1 MFIIYNER
9 IKIVNSYTL
18 QDKVIFYFM
27 YKIYLYHPIIYNRQI
42 DYDEKTILACV
53 FLQLVLGTVFAQ
65 TVDSTHIKNMHAYYK
80 KHFSDPT
87 DPIVLTASDTL
98 LDMAIRCNDTVMSK
112 IALGAKLDYYYY
124 GQGENRTDSV
134 IAGVNRLKRFARS
147 VGNAELYYWAWAAR
161 LVNYYIIQGE
171 YNIALLEA
179 EKMLQ
184 EAKKEGKQESI
195 AECYYALANVYAAKG
210 LMKKSQEF
218 MLKEIDIFENT
229 DVVRYNISCQYSDAA
244 KIYIDLGE
252 EEKAPE
258 LLKKALKA
266 VKSPYHAVTA
276 NLVYVS
282 LYLAQGDTVAARQA
296 LEKCRQMYAD
306 EPSLKRHIHYLY
318 DVEIDYDWK
327 VGNYQK
333 ALNVLDERETELK
346 RKNNLATLMQLRKT
360 KADILWDMNRKEEAA
375 GLYRDFLL
383 EQKKEK
389 ERNEE
394 VATGEFATMLNL
406 QQLTAEK
413 GRLEKISQEK
423 QLQNTRII
431 LFSVIGILC
440 VVIVFLW
447 QQRKLNAKLEKSRDK
462 LDEKNRILIE
472 AKEELRKAK
481 EVAEQSNWLKTMFI
495 QNMSHEIRTPL
506 NSIVGFSGVLVDML
520 DDKEDI
526 GQYVALIESNSKL
539 LLKLVGDILDI
550 SILDSEV
557 EIKHNAVDVNACCQ
571 ASIDAAGTLFSPDTK
586 LIFKPA
592 CDELIINSNYNYI
605 VQVLDNL
612 LSNASK
618 FTHEGSV
625 TLAYEVKKE
634 TNQLIFTVTDTGIG
648 IPIDEQEHVFERFV
662 KLDNFSQGAGL
673 GLSICRIVAERLG
686 GFLII
691 DREYTQGTRFIFCV
705 SM

>member
-1 MFIIYNER
+1 ML
-9 IKIVNSYTL
+9 K
-18 QDKVIFYFM
+18 
-27 YKIYLYHPIIYNRQI
+27 
-42 DYDEKTILACV
+42 KTILACV
-53 FLQLVLGTVFAQ
+53 LLHLVVGTISPQ
-65 TVDSTHIKNMHAYYK
+65 KIDSIDIKSMRAYYRQY
-80 KHFSDPT
+80 FNDPT

-98 LDMAIRCNDTVMSK
+98 FDMAIRCNDTVMAK
-112 IALGAKLDYYYY
+112 IALGAKVDYYYY
-124 GQGENRTDSV
+124 GQGENRTDSI
-134 IAGVNRLKRFARS
+134 IAGVNRLKQYARS

-184 EAKKEGKQESI
+184 EAKGEKKQGSI
-195 AECYYALANVYAAKG
+195 AECYYALANVYTAKG
-210 LMKKSQEF
+210 LVKKSQEF
-218 MLKEIDIFENT
+218 MLKEIDIFENAN
-229 DVVRYNISCQYSDAA
+229 VFRYNISCQYSDAA

-252 EEKAPE
+252 AEKAPE
-258 LLKKALKA
+258 LLKKALKT
-266 VKSPYHAVTA
+266 SRSTYHEVTA
-276 NLVYVS
+276 KLVYVS
-282 LYLAQGDTVAARQA
+282 LYLAQGDTAAARKA
-296 LEKCRQMYAD
+296 LEECRQMYMG
-306 EPSLKRHIHYLY
+306 EPSMKRHIHYLY
-318 DVEIDYDWK
+318 DVEIDYNWR
-327 VGNYQK
+327 VGNYNK
-333 ALNVLDERETELK
+333 ALSVLDERETELRK
-346 RKNNLATLMQLRKT
+346 KNNLTTLMALRKT

-394 VATGEFATMLNL
+394 ITTSEFATMLNL
-406 QQLTAEK
+406 QQLNAEK
-413 GRLEKISQEK
+413 VRLEKISQKK
-423 QLQNTRII
+423 QLQNTRTI
-431 LFSVIGILC
+431 LFSVLGLLC
-440 VVIVFLW
+440 IVVIFLW
-447 QQRKLNAKLEKSRDK
+447 QQRKLNAKLHRAKNK
-462 LDEKNRILIE
+462 LDEQNRTLIKAE
-472 AKEELRKAK
+472 EELRKAK

-520 DDKEDI
+520 DEKEDI

-571 ASIDAAGTLFSPDTK
+571 ASIDAAGASFDPGVK
-586 LIFKPA
+586 LIFEPA
-592 CDELIINSNYNYI
+592 CDELIINSNYSYI

-612 LSNASK
+612 LGNASK
-618 FTHEGSV
+618 FTHVGSV
-625 TLAYEVKKE
+625 TLTYEVKKE
-634 TNQLIFTVTDTGIG
+634 DNQLIFTVTDTGIG
-648 IPIDEQEHVFERFV
+648 IPVEEQERVFERFV

-686 GFLII
+686 GYLRI
-691 DREYTQGTRFIFCV
+691 DKGYTQGTRVIFCV

>member
-1 MFIIYNER
+1 ML
-9 IKIVNSYTL
+9 K
-18 QDKVIFYFM
+18 
-27 YKIYLYHPIIYNRQI
+27 
-42 DYDEKTILACV
+42 KTILACV
-53 FLQLVLGTVFAQ
+53 LFHLVVGTISSQ
-65 TVDSTHIKNMHAYYK
+65 KIDSIDVKSMRAYYK
-80 KHFSDPT
+80 QYFNDPT

-98 LDMAIRCNDTVMSK
+98 FDMAIRCNDTVMAK
-112 IALGAKLDYYYY
+112 IALGAKVDYYYY
-124 GQGENRTDSV
+124 GQGENRTDSI
-134 IAGVNRLKRFARS
+134 IAGVNRLKQYARS

-161 LVNYYIIQGE
+161 LVNYYITQGE

-184 EAKKEGKQESI
+184 EAKGEKKQGSI

-210 LMKKSQEF
+210 LVKKSQEF
-218 MLKEIDIFENT
+218 MLKEIDIFENAN
-229 DVVRYNISCQYSDAA
+229 VFRYNISCQYSDVA

-252 EEKAPE
+252 AEKAPE
-258 LLKKALKA
+258 LLKKALKTS
-266 VKSPYHAVTA
+266 KSTYHEVTA
-276 NLVYVS
+276 KLVYVS
-282 LYLAQGDTVAARQA
+282 LYLAQGDTAAARKA
-296 LEKCRQMYAD
+296 LEECRQMYME
-306 EPSLKRHIHYLY
+306 EPSMKRHIHYLY
-318 DVEIDYDWK
+318 DVEIDYNWR
-327 VGNYQK
+327 VGNYNK
-333 ALNVLDERETELK
+333 ALSVLDERETELRK
-346 RKNNLATLMQLRKT
+346 KNNLTTLMALRKT
-360 KADILWDMNRKEEAA
+360 KTDILWDMNRKEEAA

-394 VATGEFATMLNL
+394 ITTSEFATMLNL
-406 QQLTAEK
+406 QQLNAEK
-413 GRLEKISQEK
+413 VRLEKISQKK

-431 LFSVIGILC
+431 LFSVLGLLC
-440 VVIVFLW
+440 IVVIFLW
-447 QQRKLNAKLEKSRDK
+447 QQRKLNAKLHRAKNK
-462 LDEKNRILIE
+462 LDEQNRTLIKAE
-472 AKEELRKAK
+472 EELRKAK

-520 DDKEDI
+520 DEKEDI

-571 ASIDAAGTLFSPDTK
+571 ASIDAAGASFDPGVK
-586 LIFKPA
+586 LIFEPA
-592 CDELIINSNYNYI
+592 CDDLIINSNYNYI

-612 LSNASK
+612 LGNASK

-634 TNQLIFTVTDTGIG
+634 ENQLIFTVTDTGIG
-648 IPIDEQEHVFERFV
+648 IPVEEQERVFERFV

-686 GFLII
+686 GYLRI
-691 DREYTQGTRFIFCV
+691 DKGYTQGTRVIFCV

>member
-1 MFIIYNER
+1 MM
-9 IKIVNSYTL
+9 K
-18 QDKVIFYFM
+18 
-27 YKIYLYHPIIYNRQI
+27 
-42 DYDEKTILACV
+42 KTILACV

-266 VKSPYHAVTA
+266 VKSPYHEVTA

-327 VGNYQK
+327 VGNFQK

-440 VVIVFLW
+440 VVVVFLW

-634 TNQLIFTVTDTGIG
+634 TNQLIFTVTDAGIG

>member
-1 MFIIYNER
+1 ML
-9 IKIVNSYTL
+9 K
-18 QDKVIFYFM
+18 
-27 YKIYLYHPIIYNRQI
+27 
-42 DYDEKTILACV
+42 KTILACV
-53 FLQLVLGTVFAQ
+53 LLHLVVGTISPQ
-65 TVDSTHIKNMHAYYK
+65 KIDSIDIKSMRAYYK
-80 KHFSDPT
+80 QYFNDPT

-98 LDMAIRCNDTVMSK
+98 FDMAIRCNDTVMAK
-112 IALGAKLDYYYY
+112 IALGAKVDYYYY
-124 GQGENRTDSV
+124 GQGENRTDSI
-134 IAGVNRLKRFARS
+134 IAGVNRLKQYAKS

-184 EAKKEGKQESI
+184 EAKGEKKQGSI
-195 AECYYALANVYAAKG
+195 AECYYALANVYTAKG
-210 LMKKSQEF
+210 LVKKSQEF
-218 MLKEIDIFENT
+218 MLKEIDIFENAN
-229 DVVRYNISCQYSDAA
+229 VFRYNISCQYSDAA

-252 EEKAPE
+252 AEKAPE
-258 LLKKALKA
+258 LLKKALKT
-266 VKSPYHAVTA
+266 SRSTYHEVTA
-276 NLVYVS
+276 KLVYVS
-282 LYLAQGDTVAARQA
+282 LYLAQGDTAAARKA
-296 LEKCRQMYAD
+296 LEECRQMYMG
-306 EPSLKRHIHYLY
+306 EPSMKRHIHYLY
-318 DVEIDYDWK
+318 DVEIDYNWR
-327 VGNYQK
+327 VGNYNK
-333 ALNVLDERETELK
+333 ALSVLDERETELRK
-346 RKNNLATLMQLRKT
+346 KNNLTTLMALRKT

-394 VATGEFATMLNL
+394 ITTSEFATMLNL
-406 QQLTAEK
+406 QQLNAEK
-413 GRLEKISQEK
+413 VRLEKISQKK
-423 QLQNTRII
+423 QLQNTRTI
-431 LFSVIGILC
+431 LFSVLGLLC
-440 VVIVFLW
+440 IVVIFLW
-447 QQRKLNAKLEKSRDK
+447 QQRKLNAKLHRAKNK
-462 LDEKNRILIE
+462 LDEQNRTLIKAE
-472 AKEELRKAK
+472 EELRKAK

-520 DDKEDI
+520 DEKEDI

-571 ASIDAAGTLFSPDTK
+571 TSIDAAGASFDPGVR
-586 LIFKPA
+586 LIFEPA

-612 LSNASK
+612 LGNASK

-634 TNQLIFTVTDTGIG
+634 ENQLIFTVTDTGIG
-648 IPIDEQEHVFERFV
+648 IPVEEQERVFERFV

-686 GFLII
+686 GYLRI
-691 DREYTQGTRFIFCV
+691 DKGYTQGTRVIFCV

>member
-1 MFIIYNER
+1 ML
-9 IKIVNSYTL
+9 K
-18 QDKVIFYFM
+18 
-27 YKIYLYHPIIYNRQI
+27 
-42 DYDEKTILACV
+42 KTILACV
-53 FLQLVLGTVFAQ
+53 LLYLVVGTISPQ
-65 TVDSTHIKNMHAYYK
+65 KIDSIDIKSMRAYYK
-80 KHFSDPT
+80 QYFNDPT

-98 LDMAIRCNDTVMSK
+98 FDMAIRCNDTVMAK
-112 IALGAKLDYYYY
+112 IALGAKVDYYYY
-124 GQGENRTDSV
+124 GQGENRTDSI
-134 IAGVNRLKRFARS
+134 IAGVNRLKQYARS

-184 EAKKEGKQESI
+184 EAKGEKKQGSI
-195 AECYYALANVYAAKG
+195 AECYYALANVYTAKG
-210 LMKKSQEF
+210 LVKKSQEF
-218 MLKEIDIFENT
+218 MLKEIDIFENAN
-229 DVVRYNISCQYSDAA
+229 VFRYNISCQYSDAA

-252 EEKAPE
+252 AEKAPE
-258 LLKKALKA
+258 LLKKALKTS
-266 VKSPYHAVTA
+266 KSTYHEVTA
-276 NLVYVS
+276 KLVYVS
-282 LYLAQGDTVAARQA
+282 LYLAQGDTAAARKA
-296 LEKCRQMYAD
+296 LEECRQMYMG
-306 EPSLKRHIHYLY
+306 EPSMKRHIHYLY
-318 DVEIDYDWK
+318 DVEIDYNWR
-327 VGNYQK
+327 VGNYNK
-333 ALNVLDERETELK
+333 ALSVLDERETELRK
-346 RKNNLATLMQLRKT
+346 KNNLTTLMALRKT

-394 VATGEFATMLNL
+394 ITTSEFATMLNL
-406 QQLTAEK
+406 QQLNAEK
-413 GRLEKISQEK
+413 VRLEKISQK
-423 QLQNTRII
+423 KRLQNTRTI
-431 LFSVIGILC
+431 LFFVLGILC
-440 VVIVFLW
+440 IVVIFLW
-447 QQRKLNAKLEKSRDK
+447 QQRKLNAKLHRAKNK
-462 LDEKNRILIE
+462 LDEQNRTLIKAE
-472 AKEELRKAK
+472 EELRKAK

-520 DDKEDI
+520 DEKEDI

-571 ASIDAAGTLFSPDTK
+571 ASIDAAGASFDLGVK
-586 LIFKPA
+586 LIFEPA
-592 CDELIINSNYNYI
+592 CDDLIINSNYSYI

-612 LSNASK
+612 LGNASK

-634 TNQLIFTVTDTGIG
+634 ENQLIFTVTDTGIG
-648 IPIDEQEHVFERFV
+648 IPVEEQERVFERFV

-686 GFLII
+686 GYLRI
-691 DREYTQGTRFIFCV
+691 DKGYTQGTRVIFCV

>member
-1 MFIIYNER
+1 ML
-9 IKIVNSYTL
+9 K
-18 QDKVIFYFM
+18 
-27 YKIYLYHPIIYNRQI
+27 
-42 DYDEKTILACV
+42 KTILACV
-53 FLQLVLGTVFAQ
+53 LLHLVVGTISPQ
-65 TVDSTHIKNMHAYYK
+65 KIDSIDIKSMRAYYK
-80 KHFSDPT
+80 QYFNDPT

-98 LDMAIRCNDTVMSK
+98 FDMAIRCNDTVMAK
-112 IALGAKLDYYYY
+112 IALGAKVDYYYY
-124 GQGENRTDSV
+124 GQGENRTDSI
-134 IAGVNRLKRFARS
+134 IAGVNRLKQYARS

-184 EAKKEGKQESI
+184 EAKGEKKQGSI
-195 AECYYALANVYAAKG
+195 AECYYALANVYTAKG
-210 LMKKSQEF
+210 LVKKSQEF
-218 MLKEIDIFENT
+218 MLKEIDIFENAN
-229 DVVRYNISCQYSDAA
+229 VFRYNISCQYSDAA

-252 EEKAPE
+252 AEKAPE
-258 LLKKALKA
+258 LLKKALKT
-266 VKSPYHAVTA
+266 SRSTYHEVTA
-276 NLVYVS
+276 KLVYVS
-282 LYLAQGDTVAARQA
+282 LYLAQGDTAAARKA
-296 LEKCRQMYAD
+296 LEECRQMYMG
-306 EPSLKRHIHYLY
+306 EPSMKRHIHYLY
-318 DVEIDYDWK
+318 DVEIDYNWR
-327 VGNYQK
+327 VGNYNK
-333 ALNVLDERETELK
+333 ALSVLDERETELRK
-346 RKNNLATLMQLRKT
+346 KNNLTTLMALRKT

-394 VATGEFATMLNL
+394 ITTSEFATMLNL
-406 QQLTAEK
+406 QQLNAEK
-413 GRLEKISQEK
+413 VRLEKISQKK
-423 QLQNTRII
+423 QLQNTRTI
-431 LFSVIGILC
+431 LFSVLGLLC
-440 VVIVFLW
+440 IVVIFLW
-447 QQRKLNAKLEKSRDK
+447 QQRKLNAKLHRAKNK
-462 LDEKNRILIE
+462 LDEQNRTLIKAE
-472 AKEELRKAK
+472 EELRKAK

-520 DDKEDI
+520 DEKEDI

-571 ASIDAAGTLFSPDTK
+571 TSIDAAGASFDPGVR
-586 LIFKPA
+586 LIFEPA

-612 LSNASK
+612 LGNASK

-634 TNQLIFTVTDTGIG
+634 ENQLIFTVTDTGIG
-648 IPIDEQEHVFERFV
+648 IPVEEQERVFERFV

-686 GFLII
+686 GYLRI
-691 DREYTQGTRFIFCV
+691 DKGYTQGTRVIFCV

>member
-1 MFIIYNER
+1 ML
-9 IKIVNSYTL
+9 K
-18 QDKVIFYFM
+18 
-27 YKIYLYHPIIYNRQI
+27 
-42 DYDEKTILACV
+42 KTILACV
-53 FLQLVLGTVFAQ
+53 LLHLVVGTISPQ
-65 TVDSTHIKNMHAYYK
+65 KIDSIDIKSMRAYYK
-80 KHFSDPT
+80 QYFNDPT

-98 LDMAIRCNDTVMSK
+98 FDMAIRCNDTVMAK
-112 IALGAKLDYYYY
+112 IALGAKVDYYYY
-124 GQGENRTDSV
+124 GQGENRTDSI
-134 IAGVNRLKRFARS
+134 IAGVNRLKQYARS

-184 EAKKEGKQESI
+184 EAKGEKKQGSI
-195 AECYYALANVYAAKG
+195 AECYYALANVYTAKG
-210 LMKKSQEF
+210 LVKKSQEF
-218 MLKEIDIFENT
+218 MLKEIDIFENAN
-229 DVVRYNISCQYSDAA
+229 VFRYNISCQYSDAA

-252 EEKAPE
+252 AEKAPE
-258 LLKKALKA
+258 LLKKALKTS
-266 VKSPYHAVTA
+266 KSTYHEVTA
-276 NLVYVS
+276 KLVYVS
-282 LYLAQGDTVAARQA
+282 LYLAQGDTAAARKA
-296 LEKCRQMYAD
+296 LEECRQMYMG
-306 EPSLKRHIHYLY
+306 EPSMKRHIHYLY
-318 DVEIDYDWK
+318 DVEIDYNWR
-327 VGNYQK
+327 VGNYNK
-333 ALNVLDERETELK
+333 ALSVLDERETELRK
-346 RKNNLATLMQLRKT
+346 KNNLTTLMALRKT

-394 VATGEFATMLNL
+394 ITTSEFATMLNL
-406 QQLTAEK
+406 QQLNAEK
-413 GRLEKISQEK
+413 VRLEKISQKK
-423 QLQNTRII
+423 QLQNTRTI
-431 LFSVIGILC
+431 LFSVLGLLC
-440 VVIVFLW
+440 IVVIFLW
-447 QQRKLNAKLEKSRDK
+447 QQRKLNAKLHRAKNK
-462 LDEKNRILIE
+462 LDEQNRTLIKAE
-472 AKEELRKAK
+472 EELRKAK

-520 DDKEDI
+520 DEKEDI

-571 ASIDAAGTLFSPDTK
+571 ASIDAAGASFDPGVS
-586 LIFKPA
+586 LIFEPA

-612 LSNASK
+612 LGNASK

-634 TNQLIFTVTDTGIG
+634 ENQLIFTVTDTGIG
-648 IPIDEQEHVFERFV
+648 IPVEEQERVFERFV

-686 GFLII
+686 GYLRI
-691 DREYTQGTRFIFCV
+691 DKGYTQGTRVIFCV

>member
-1 MFIIYNER
+1 MM
-9 IKIVNSYTL
+9 K
-18 QDKVIFYFM
+18 
-27 YKIYLYHPIIYNRQI
+27 
-42 DYDEKTILACV
+42 KTILACV

-229 DVVRYNISCQYSDAA
+229 DVVRYNISCQYSDVA

-296 LEKCRQMYAD
+296 LEKCRQMYANK
-306 EPSLKRHIHYLY
+306 PSLKRHIHYLY

-327 VGNYQK
+327 VGNFQK

-586 LIFKPA
+586 LVFKPA

-648 IPIDEQEHVFERFV
+648 IPIDEQERVFERFV

-691 DREYTQGTRFIFCV
+691 DKENTQGTRFIFCV

>member
-1 MFIIYNER
+1 ML
-9 IKIVNSYTL
+9 K
-18 QDKVIFYFM
+18 
-27 YKIYLYHPIIYNRQI
+27 
-42 DYDEKTILACV
+42 KTILACV
-53 FLQLVLGTVFAQ
+53 LLHLVVGTISPQ
-65 TVDSTHIKNMHAYYK
+65 KIDSIDIKSMRAYYK
-80 KHFSDPT
+80 QYFNDPT

-98 LDMAIRCNDTVMSK
+98 FDMAIRCNDTVMAK
-112 IALGAKLDYYYY
+112 IALGAKVDYYYY
-124 GQGENRTDSV
+124 GQGENRTDSI
-134 IAGVNRLKRFARS
+134 IAGVNRLKQYARS

-184 EAKKEGKQESI
+184 EAKGEKKQGSI
-195 AECYYALANVYAAKG
+195 AECYYALANVYTAKG
-210 LMKKSQEF
+210 LVKKSQEF
-218 MLKEIDIFENT
+218 MLKEIDIFENAN
-229 DVVRYNISCQYSDAA
+229 VFRYNISCQYSDAA

-252 EEKAPE
+252 AEKAPE
-258 LLKKALKA
+258 LLKKALKTS
-266 VKSPYHAVTA
+266 KSTYHEVTA
-276 NLVYVS
+276 KLVYVS
-282 LYLAQGDTVAARQA
+282 LYLAQGDTAAARKA
-296 LEKCRQMYAD
+296 LEECRQMYMG
-306 EPSLKRHIHYLY
+306 EPSMKRHIHYLY
-318 DVEIDYDWK
+318 DVEIDYNWR
-327 VGNYQK
+327 VGNYNK
-333 ALNVLDERETELK
+333 ALSVLDERETELRK
-346 RKNNLATLMQLRKT
+346 KNNLTTLMALRKT

-389 ERNEE
+389 EKNEE
-394 VATGEFATMLNL
+394 ITTSEFATMLNL
-406 QQLTAEK
+406 QQLNAEK
-413 GRLEKISQEK
+413 VRLEKISQKK
-423 QLQNTRII
+423 QLQNTRTI
-431 LFSVIGILC
+431 LFSVPGLLC
-440 VVIVFLW
+440 IVVIFLW
-447 QQRKLNAKLEKSRDK
+447 QQRKLNAKLHRAKNK
-462 LDEKNRILIE
+462 LDEQNRTLIKAE
-472 AKEELRKAK
+472 EELRKAK

-520 DDKEDI
+520 DEKEDI

-571 ASIDAAGTLFSPDTK
+571 ASIDAAGASFDPGVR
-586 LIFKPA
+586 LIFEPA
-592 CDELIINSNYNYI
+592 CDELIINSNYSYI

-612 LSNASK
+612 LGNASK

-634 TNQLIFTVTDTGIG
+634 ENQLIFTVTDTGIG
-648 IPIDEQEHVFERFV
+648 IPVEEQERVFERFV

-686 GFLII
+686 GYLRI
-691 DREYTQGTRFIFCV
+691 DKGYTQGTRVIFCV

>member
-1 MFIIYNER
+1 ML
-9 IKIVNSYTL
+9 K
-18 QDKVIFYFM
+18 
-27 YKIYLYHPIIYNRQI
+27 
-42 DYDEKTILACV
+42 KTILACV
-53 FLQLVLGTVFAQ
+53 LLHLVVGTISPQ
-65 TVDSTHIKNMHAYYK
+65 KIDSIDIKSMRAYYK
-80 KHFSDPT
+80 QYFNDPT

-98 LDMAIRCNDTVMSK
+98 FDMAIRCNDTVMAK
-112 IALGAKLDYYYY
+112 IALGAKVDYYYY
-124 GQGENRTDSV
+124 GQGENRTDSI
-134 IAGVNRLKRFARS
+134 IAGVNRLKQYARS

-184 EAKKEGKQESI
+184 EAKGEKKQGSI
-195 AECYYALANVYAAKG
+195 AECYYALANVYTAKG
-210 LMKKSQEF
+210 LVKKSQEF
-218 MLKEIDIFENT
+218 MLKEIDIFENAN
-229 DVVRYNISCQYSDAA
+229 VFRYNISCQYSDAA

-252 EEKAPE
+252 AEKAPE
-258 LLKKALKA
+258 LLKKALKT
-266 VKSPYHAVTA
+266 SRSTYHEVTA
-276 NLVYVS
+276 KLVYVS
-282 LYLAQGDTVAARQA
+282 LYLAQGDTAAARKA
-296 LEKCRQMYAD
+296 LEECRQMYMG
-306 EPSLKRHIHYLY
+306 EPSMKRHIHYLY
-318 DVEIDYDWK
+318 DVEIDYNWR
-327 VGNYQK
+327 VGNYNK
-333 ALNVLDERETELK
+333 ALSVLDERETELRK
-346 RKNNLATLMQLRKT
+346 KNNLTTLMALRKT

-394 VATGEFATMLNL
+394 ITTSEFATMLNL
-406 QQLTAEK
+406 QQLNAEK
-413 GRLEKISQEK
+413 VRLEKTSQKK
-423 QLQNTRII
+423 QLQNTRTI
-431 LFSVIGILC
+431 LFSVLGLLC
-440 VVIVFLW
+440 IVVIFLW
-447 QQRKLNAKLEKSRDK
+447 QQRKLNAKLHRAKNK
-462 LDEKNRILIE
+462 LDEQNRTLIKAE
-472 AKEELRKAK
+472 EELRKAK

-520 DDKEDI
+520 DEKEDI

-571 ASIDAAGTLFSPDTK
+571 ASIDAAGASFDPGVR
-586 LIFKPA
+586 LIFEPA

-612 LSNASK
+612 LGNASK

-634 TNQLIFTVTDTGIG
+634 ENQLIFTVTDTGIG
-648 IPIDEQEHVFERFV
+648 IPVEEQERVFERFV

-686 GFLII
+686 GYLRI
-691 DREYTQGTRFIFCV
+691 DKGYTQGTRVISV
-705 SM
+705 SYTHLRAHET

>member
-1 MFIIYNER
+1 ML
-9 IKIVNSYTL
+9 K
-18 QDKVIFYFM
+18 
-27 YKIYLYHPIIYNRQI
+27 
-42 DYDEKTILACV
+42 KTILACV
-53 FLQLVLGTVFAQ
+53 LLHLVVGTISPQ
-65 TVDSTHIKNMHAYYK
+65 KIDSIDIKSMRAYYK
-80 KHFSDPT
+80 QYFNDPT
-87 DPIVLTASDTL
+87 DLIVLTASDTL
-98 LDMAIRCNDTVMSK
+98 FDMAIRCNDTVMAK
-112 IALGAKLDYYYY
+112 IALGAKVDYYYY
-124 GQGENRTDSV
+124 GQGENRTDSI
-134 IAGVNRLKRFARS
+134 IAGVNRLKQYARS

-184 EAKKEGKQESI
+184 EAKGEKKQGSI
-195 AECYYALANVYAAKG
+195 AECYYALANVYTAKG
-210 LMKKSQEF
+210 LVKKSQEF
-218 MLKEIDIFENT
+218 MLKEIDIFENAN
-229 DVVRYNISCQYSDAA
+229 VFRYNISCQYSDAA

-252 EEKAPE
+252 AEKAPE
-258 LLKKALKA
+258 LLKKALKT
-266 VKSPYHAVTA
+266 SRSTYHEVTA
-276 NLVYVS
+276 KLVYVS
-282 LYLAQGDTVAARQA
+282 LYLAQGDTAAARKA
-296 LEKCRQMYAD
+296 LEECRQMYMG
-306 EPSLKRHIHYLY
+306 EPSMKRHIHYLY
-318 DVEIDYDWK
+318 DVEIDYNWR
-327 VGNYQK
+327 VGNYNK
-333 ALNVLDERETELK
+333 ALSVLDERETELRK
-346 RKNNLATLMQLRKT
+346 KNNLTTLMALRKT

-394 VATGEFATMLNL
+394 ITTSEFATMLNL
-406 QQLTAEK
+406 QQLNAEK
-413 GRLEKISQEK
+413 VRLEKISQKK
-423 QLQNTRII
+423 QLQNTRTI
-431 LFSVIGILC
+431 LFSVLGLLC
-440 VVIVFLW
+440 IVVIFLW
-447 QQRKLNAKLEKSRDK
+447 QQRKLNAKLHRAKNK
-462 LDEKNRILIE
+462 LDEQNRTLIKAE
-472 AKEELRKAK
+472 EELRKAK

-520 DDKEDI
+520 DEKEDI

-571 ASIDAAGTLFSPDTK
+571 ASIDAAGASFDPGVK
-586 LIFKPA
+586 LIFEPA
-592 CDELIINSNYNYI
+592 CDELIINSNYSYI

-612 LSNASK
+612 LGNASK

-634 TNQLIFTVTDTGIG
+634 ENQLIFTVTDTGIG
-648 IPIDEQEHVFERFV
+648 IPVEEQERVFERFV

-686 GFLII
+686 GYLRI
-691 DREYTQGTRFIFCV
+691 DKGYTQGTRVIFCV

>member
-1 MFIIYNER
+1 ML
-9 IKIVNSYTL
+9 K
-18 QDKVIFYFM
+18 
-27 YKIYLYHPIIYNRQI
+27 
-42 DYDEKTILACV
+42 KTILACV
-53 FLQLVLGTVFAQ
+53 LLHLVVGTISPQKIDAI
-65 TVDSTHIKNMHAYYK
+65 DIKSMRAYYK
-80 KHFSDPT
+80 QYFNDPT

-98 LDMAIRCNDTVMSK
+98 FDMAIRCNDTVMAK
-112 IALGAKLDYYYY
+112 IALGAKVDYYYY
-124 GQGENRTDSV
+124 GQGENRTDSI
-134 IAGVNRLKRFARS
+134 IAGVNRLKQYARS

-184 EAKKEGKQESI
+184 EAKGEKKQGSI
-195 AECYYALANVYAAKG
+195 AECYYALANVYTAKG
-210 LMKKSQEF
+210 LVKKSQEF
-218 MLKEIDIFENT
+218 MLKEIDIFENAN
-229 DVVRYNISCQYSDAA
+229 VFRYNISCQYSDAA

-252 EEKAPE
+252 AEKAPE
-258 LLKKALKA
+258 LLKKALKTS
-266 VKSPYHAVTA
+266 KSTYHEVTA
-276 NLVYVS
+276 KLVYVS
-282 LYLAQGDTVAARQA
+282 LYLAQGDTAAARKA
-296 LEKCRQMYAD
+296 LEECRQMYMG
-306 EPSLKRHIHYLY
+306 EPSMKRHIHYLY
-318 DVEIDYDWK
+318 DVEIDYNWR
-327 VGNYQK
+327 VGNYNK
-333 ALNVLDERETELK
+333 ALSVLDERETELRK
-346 RKNNLATLMQLRKT
+346 KNNLTTLMALRKT

-394 VATGEFATMLNL
+394 ITTSEFATMLNL
-406 QQLTAEK
+406 QQLNAEK
-413 GRLEKISQEK
+413 VRLEKISQKK
-423 QLQNTRII
+423 QLQNTRTI
-431 LFSVIGILC
+431 LFSVLGLLC
-440 VVIVFLW
+440 IVVIFLW
-447 QQRKLNAKLEKSRDK
+447 QQRKLNAKLHRAKNK
-462 LDEKNRILIE
+462 LDEQNRTLIKAE
-472 AKEELRKAK
+472 EELRKAK

-520 DDKEDI
+520 DEKEDI

-571 ASIDAAGTLFSPDTK
+571 ASIDAAGASFDPGVK
-586 LIFKPA
+586 LIFESA
-592 CDELIINSNYNYI
+592 CDELIINSNYSYI

-612 LSNASK
+612 LGNASK

-634 TNQLIFTVTDTGIG
+634 ENQLIFTVTDTGIG
-648 IPIDEQEHVFERFV
+648 IPVEEQERVFERFV

-686 GFLII
+686 GYLRI
-691 DREYTQGTRFIFCV
+691 DKGYTQGTRVIFCV

>member
-1 MFIIYNER
+1 MR
-9 IKIVNSYTL
+9 
-18 QDKVIFYFM
+18 
-27 YKIYLYHPIIYNRQI
+27 
-42 DYDEKTILACV
+42 
-53 FLQLVLGTVFAQ
+53 
-65 TVDSTHIKNMHAYYK
+65 AYYK
-80 KHFSDPT
+80 QYFNDPT

-98 LDMAIRCNDTVMSK
+98 FDMAIRCNDTVMAK
-112 IALGAKLDYYYY
+112 IALGAKVDYYYY
-124 GQGENRTDSV
+124 GQGENRTDSI
-134 IAGVNRLKRFARS
+134 IAGVNRLKQYARS

-184 EAKKEGKQESI
+184 EAKGEKKQGSI
-195 AECYYALANVYAAKG
+195 AECYYALANVYTAKG
-210 LMKKSQEF
+210 LVKKSQEF
-218 MLKEIDIFENT
+218 MLKEIDIFENAN
-229 DVVRYNISCQYSDAA
+229 VFRYNISCQYSDAA

-252 EEKAPE
+252 AEKAPE
-258 LLKKALKA
+258 LLKKALKTS
-266 VKSPYHAVTA
+266 KSTYHEVTA
-276 NLVYVS
+276 KLVYVS
-282 LYLAQGDTVAARQA
+282 LYLAQGDTAAARKA
-296 LEKCRQMYAD
+296 LEECRQMYMG
-306 EPSLKRHIHYLY
+306 EPSMKRHIHYLY
-318 DVEIDYDWK
+318 DVEIDYNWR
-327 VGNYQK
+327 VGNYNR
-333 ALNVLDERETELK
+333 ALSVLDERETELRK
-346 RKNNLATLMQLRKT
+346 KNNLTTLMALRKT

-394 VATGEFATMLNL
+394 ITTSEFATMLNL
-406 QQLTAEK
+406 QQLNAEK
-413 GRLEKISQEK
+413 VRLEKTSQKK
-423 QLQNTRII
+423 QLQNTRTI
-431 LFSVIGILC
+431 LFSVLGLLC
-440 VVIVFLW
+440 IVVIFLW
-447 QQRKLNAKLEKSRDK
+447 QQRKLNAKLHRAKNK
-462 LDEKNRILIE
+462 LDEQNRTLIKAE
-472 AKEELRKAK
+472 EELRKAK

-520 DDKEDI
+520 DEKEDI

-571 ASIDAAGTLFSPDTK
+571 ASIDAAGASFDPGVR
-586 LIFKPA
+586 LIFEPA
-592 CDELIINSNYNYI
+592 CDDLIINSNYSYI

-612 LSNASK
+612 LGNASK

-634 TNQLIFTVTDTGIG
+634 ENQLIFTVTDTGIG
-648 IPIDEQEHVFERFV
+648 IPVEEQERVFERFV

-686 GFLII
+686 GYLRI
-691 DREYTQGTRFIFCV
+691 DKGYTQGTRVIFCV

>member
-1 MFIIYNER
+1 ML
-9 IKIVNSYTL
+9 K
-18 QDKVIFYFM
+18 
-27 YKIYLYHPIIYNRQI
+27 
-42 DYDEKTILACV
+42 KTILACV
-53 FLQLVLGTVFAQ
+53 LLHLVVGTISPQ
-65 TVDSTHIKNMHAYYK
+65 KIDSIDIKSMRAYYK
-80 KHFSDPT
+80 QYFNDPT

-98 LDMAIRCNDTVMSK
+98 FDMAIRCNDTVMAK
-112 IALGAKLDYYYY
+112 IALGAKVDYYYY
-124 GQGENRTDSV
+124 GQGENRTDSI
-134 IAGVNRLKRFARS
+134 IAGVNRLKQYARS

-184 EAKKEGKQESI
+184 EAKGEKKQGSI
-195 AECYYALANVYAAKG
+195 AECYYALANVYTAKG
-210 LMKKSQEF
+210 LVKKSQEF
-218 MLKEIDIFENT
+218 MLKEIDIFENAN
-229 DVVRYNISCQYSDAA
+229 VFRYNISCQYSDAA

-252 EEKAPE
+252 AEKAPE
-258 LLKKALKA
+258 LLKKALKT
-266 VKSPYHAVTA
+266 SRSTYHEVTA
-276 NLVYVS
+276 KLVYVS
-282 LYLAQGDTVAARQA
+282 LYLAQGDTAAARKA
-296 LEKCRQMYAD
+296 LEECRQMYMG
-306 EPSLKRHIHYLY
+306 EPSMKRHIHYLY
-318 DVEIDYDWK
+318 DVEIDYNWR
-327 VGNYQK
+327 VGNYNK
-333 ALNVLDERETELK
+333 ALSVLDERETELRK
-346 RKNNLATLMQLRKT
+346 KNNLTTLMALRKT

-394 VATGEFATMLNL
+394 ITTSEFATMLNL
-406 QQLTAEK
+406 QQLNAEK
-413 GRLEKISQEK
+413 VRLEKISQKK
-423 QLQNTRII
+423 QLQNTRTI
-431 LFSVIGILC
+431 LFSVLGLLC
-440 VVIVFLW
+440 IVVIFLW
-447 QQRKLNAKLEKSRDK
+447 QQRKLNAKLHRAKNK
-462 LDEKNRILIE
+462 LDEQNRTLIKAE
-472 AKEELRKAK
+472 EELRKAK

-520 DDKEDI
+520 DEKEDI
-526 GQYVALIESNSKL
+526 GQYVVLIESNSKL

-571 ASIDAAGTLFSPDTK
+571 ASIDAAGASFDPGVK
-586 LIFKPA
+586 LIFEPA
-592 CDELIINSNYNYI
+592 CDELIINSNYSYI

-612 LSNASK
+612 LGNASK

-634 TNQLIFTVTDTGIG
+634 ENQLIFTVTDTGIG
-648 IPIDEQEHVFERFV
+648 IPVEEQERVFERFV

-686 GFLII
+686 GYLRI
-691 DREYTQGTRFIFCV
+691 DKGYTQGTRVIFCV

>member
-1 MFIIYNER
+1 ML
-9 IKIVNSYTL
+9 K
-18 QDKVIFYFM
+18 
-27 YKIYLYHPIIYNRQI
+27 
-42 DYDEKTILACV
+42 KTILACV
-53 FLQLVLGTVFAQ
+53 LLHLVVGTISPQ
-65 TVDSTHIKNMHAYYK
+65 KIDSIDIKSMRAYYK
-80 KHFSDPT
+80 RYFNDPT

-98 LDMAIRCNDTVMSK
+98 FDMAIRCNDTVMAK
-112 IALGAKLDYYYY
+112 IALGAKVDYYYY
-124 GQGENRTDSV
+124 GQGENRTDSI
-134 IAGVNRLKRFARS
+134 IAGVNRLKQYARS

-184 EAKKEGKQESI
+184 EAKGEKKQGSI
-195 AECYYALANVYAAKG
+195 AECYYALANVYTAKG
-210 LMKKSQEF
+210 LVKKSQEF
-218 MLKEIDIFENT
+218 MLKEIDIFENAN
-229 DVVRYNISCQYSDAA
+229 VFRYNISCQYSDAA

-252 EEKAPE
+252 AEKAPE
-258 LLKKALKA
+258 LLKKALKT
-266 VKSPYHAVTA
+266 SRSTYHEVTA
-276 NLVYVS
+276 KLVYVS
-282 LYLAQGDTVAARQA
+282 LYLAQGDTAAARKA
-296 LEKCRQMYAD
+296 LEECRQMYMG
-306 EPSLKRHIHYLY
+306 EPSMKRHIHYLY
-318 DVEIDYDWK
+318 DVEIDYNWR
-327 VGNYQK
+327 VGNYNK
-333 ALNVLDERETELK
+333 ALSVLDERETELRK
-346 RKNNLATLMQLRKT
+346 KNNLTTLMALRKT

-394 VATGEFATMLNL
+394 ITTSEFATMLNL
-406 QQLTAEK
+406 QQLNAEK
-413 GRLEKISQEK
+413 VRLEKTSQKK
-423 QLQNTRII
+423 QLQNTRTI
-431 LFSVIGILC
+431 LFSVLGLLC
-440 VVIVFLW
+440 IVVIFLW
-447 QQRKLNAKLEKSRDK
+447 QQRKLNAKLHRAKNK
-462 LDEKNRILIE
+462 LDEQNRTLIKAE
-472 AKEELRKAK
+472 EELRKAK

-520 DDKEDI
+520 DEKEDI

-571 ASIDAAGTLFSPDTK
+571 ASIDAAGASFDPGVR
-586 LIFKPA
+586 LIFEPA

-612 LSNASK
+612 LGNASK

-634 TNQLIFTVTDTGIG
+634 ENQLIFTVTDTGIG
-648 IPIDEQEHVFERFV
+648 IPVEEQERVFERFV

-686 GFLII
+686 GYLRI
-691 DREYTQGTRFIFCV
+691 DKGYTQGTRIIFCV

>member
-1 MFIIYNER
+1 MM
-9 IKIVNSYTL
+9 K
-18 QDKVIFYFM
+18 
-27 YKIYLYHPIIYNRQI
+27 
-42 DYDEKTILACV
+42 KTILACV

-266 VKSPYHAVTA
+266 VKSPYHEVTA

-327 VGNYQK
+327 VGNFQK

-586 LIFKPA
+586 LVFKPA

-662 KLDNFSQGAGL
+662 KLDNFGQGAGL

>member
-1 MFIIYNER
+1 ML
-9 IKIVNSYTL
+9 K
-18 QDKVIFYFM
+18 
-27 YKIYLYHPIIYNRQI
+27 
-42 DYDEKTILACV
+42 KTILACV
-53 FLQLVLGTVFAQ
+53 LLHLVVGTISPQ
-65 TVDSTHIKNMHAYYK
+65 KIDSIDIKSMRAYYK
-80 KHFSDPT
+80 QYFNDPT

-98 LDMAIRCNDTVMSK
+98 FDMAIRCNDTVMAK
-112 IALGAKLDYYYY
+112 IALGAKVDYYYY
-124 GQGENRTDSV
+124 GQGENRTDSI
-134 IAGVNRLKRFARS
+134 IAGVNRLKQYARS

-184 EAKKEGKQESI
+184 EAKGEKKQGSI

-210 LMKKSQEF
+210 LVKKSQEF
-218 MLKEIDIFENT
+218 MLKEIDIFENAN
-229 DVVRYNISCQYSDAA
+229 VFRYNISCQYSDAA

-252 EEKAPE
+252 AEKAPE
-258 LLKKALKA
+258 LLKKALKTS
-266 VKSPYHAVTA
+266 KSTYHEVTA
-276 NLVYVS
+276 KLVYVS
-282 LYLAQGDTVAARQA
+282 LYLAQGDTAAARKA
-296 LEKCRQMYAD
+296 LEECRQMYMG
-306 EPSLKRHIHYLY
+306 EPSMKRHIHYLY
-318 DVEIDYDWK
+318 DVEIDYNWR
-327 VGNYQK
+327 VGNYNK
-333 ALNVLDERETELK
+333 ALSVLDERETELRK
-346 RKNNLATLMQLRKT
+346 KNNLTTLMALRKT

-394 VATGEFATMLNL
+394 ITTSEFATMLNL
-406 QQLTAEK
+406 QQLNAEK
-413 GRLEKISQEK
+413 VRLEKISQKK
-423 QLQNTRII
+423 QLQNTRTI
-431 LFSVIGILC
+431 LFSILGLLC
-440 VVIVFLW
+440 IVVIFLW
-447 QQRKLNAKLEKSRDK
+447 QQRKLNAKLHRAKNK
-462 LDEKNRILIE
+462 LDEQNRTLIKAE
-472 AKEELRKAK
+472 EELRKAK

-520 DDKEDI
+520 DEKEDI

-571 ASIDAAGTLFSPDTK
+571 ASIDAAGASFDPGVR
-586 LIFKPA
+586 LIFEPA
-592 CDELIINSNYNYI
+592 CDELIINSNYSYI

-612 LSNASK
+612 LGNASK

-634 TNQLIFTVTDTGIG
+634 ENQLIFTVTDTGIG
-648 IPIDEQEHVFERFV
+648 IPVEEQERVFERFV

-686 GFLII
+686 GYLRI
-691 DREYTQGTRFIFCV
+691 DKGYTQGTRVIFCV

>member
-1 MFIIYNER
+1 MM
-9 IKIVNSYTL
+9 K
-18 QDKVIFYFM
+18 
-27 YKIYLYHPIIYNRQI
+27 
-42 DYDEKTILACV
+42 KTILACV

-229 DVVRYNISCQYSDAA
+229 DVVRYNISCQYSDVA

-327 VGNYQK
+327 VGNFQK
-333 ALNVLDERETELK
+333 AINVLDERETELK

-440 VVIVFLW
+440 VVVVFLW

-586 LIFKPA
+586 LVFKPA

-648 IPIDEQEHVFERFV
+648 IPIDEQERVFERFV

-691 DREYTQGTRFIFCV
+691 DKEYTQGTRFIFCV

>member
-1 MFIIYNER
+1 MM
-9 IKIVNSYTL
+9 K
-18 QDKVIFYFM
+18 
-27 YKIYLYHPIIYNRQI
+27 
-42 DYDEKTILACV
+42 KTILACV

-266 VKSPYHAVTA
+266 VKSPYHEVTA

-327 VGNYQK
+327 VGNFQK

-586 LIFKPA
+586 LVFKPA
-592 CDELIINSNYNYI
+592 CDELVINSNYNYI

>member
-1 MFIIYNER
+1 MM
-9 IKIVNSYTL
+9 K
-18 QDKVIFYFM
+18 
-27 YKIYLYHPIIYNRQI
+27 
-42 DYDEKTILACV
+42 KTILACV

-161 LVNYYIIQGE
+161 LVNYYIILGE

-266 VKSPYHAVTA
+266 VKSPYHEVTA

-327 VGNYQK
+327 VGNFQK

-586 LIFKPA
+586 LVFKPA

>member
-1 MFIIYNER
+1 ML
-9 IKIVNSYTL
+9 K
-18 QDKVIFYFM
+18 
-27 YKIYLYHPIIYNRQI
+27 
-42 DYDEKTILACV
+42 KTILACV
-53 FLQLVLGTVFAQ
+53 LLHLVVGTISPQ
-65 TVDSTHIKNMHAYYK
+65 KIDSIDIKSMRAYYK
-80 KHFSDPT
+80 QYFNDPT

-98 LDMAIRCNDTVMSK
+98 FDMAIRCNDTVMAK
-112 IALGAKLDYYYY
+112 IALGAKVDYYYY
-124 GQGENRTDSV
+124 GQGENRTDSI
-134 IAGVNRLKRFARS
+134 IAGVNRLKQYARS

-184 EAKKEGKQESI
+184 EAKGEKKQGSI
-195 AECYYALANVYAAKG
+195 AECYYALANVYTAKG
-210 LMKKSQEF
+210 LVKKSQEF
-218 MLKEIDIFENT
+218 MLKEIDIFENAN
-229 DVVRYNISCQYSDAA
+229 VFRYNISCQYSDAA

-252 EEKAPE
+252 AEKAPE
-258 LLKKALKA
+258 LLKKALKT
-266 VKSPYHAVTA
+266 SRSTYHEVTA
-276 NLVYVS
+276 KLVYVS
-282 LYLAQGDTVAARQA
+282 LYLAQGDTAAARKA
-296 LEKCRQMYAD
+296 LEECRQMYMG
-306 EPSLKRHIHYLY
+306 EPSMKRHIHYLY
-318 DVEIDYDWK
+318 DVEIDYNWR
-327 VGNYQK
+327 VGNYNK
-333 ALNVLDERETELK
+333 ALSVLDERETELRK
-346 RKNNLATLMQLRKT
+346 KNNLTTLMALRKT

-394 VATGEFATMLNL
+394 ITTSEFATMLNL
-406 QQLTAEK
+406 QQLNAEK
-413 GRLEKISQEK
+413 VRLEKTSQKK
-423 QLQNTRII
+423 QLQNTRTI
-431 LFSVIGILC
+431 LFSVLGLLC
-440 VVIVFLW
+440 IVVIFLW
-447 QQRKLNAKLEKSRDK
+447 QQRKLNAKLHRAKNK
-462 LDEKNRILIE
+462 LDEQNRTLIKAE
-472 AKEELRKAK
+472 EELRKAK

-520 DDKEDI
+520 DEKEDI

-571 ASIDAAGTLFSPDTK
+571 ASIDAAGASFDPGVR
-586 LIFKPA
+586 LIFEPA

-612 LSNASK
+612 LGNASK

-634 TNQLIFTVTDTGIG
+634 ENQLIFTVTDTGIG
-648 IPIDEQEHVFERFV
+648 IPVEEQERVFERFV

-686 GFLII
+686 GYMRI
-691 DREYTQGTRFIFCV
+691 DKGYTQGTRVIFCV

>member
-1 MFIIYNER
+1 MM
-9 IKIVNSYTL
+9 K
-18 QDKVIFYFM
+18 
-27 YKIYLYHPIIYNRQI
+27 
-42 DYDEKTILACV
+42 KTILACV

-229 DVVRYNISCQYSDAA
+229 DVVRYNISCQYRDAA

-266 VKSPYHAVTA
+266 VKSPYHEVTA

-327 VGNYQK
+327 VGNFQK

-586 LIFKPA
+586 LVFKPA

-648 IPIDEQEHVFERFV
+648 IPIDEQERVFERFV

-691 DREYTQGTRFIFCV
+691 DKEYTQGTRFIFCV

>member
-1 MFIIYNER
+1 ML
-9 IKIVNSYTL
+9 K
-18 QDKVIFYFM
+18 
-27 YKIYLYHPIIYNRQI
+27 
-42 DYDEKTILACV
+42 KTILACV
-53 FLQLVLGTVFAQ
+53 LLHLVVGTISPQ
-65 TVDSTHIKNMHAYYK
+65 KIDSIDIKSMRAYYK
-80 KHFSDPT
+80 QYFNDPT

-98 LDMAIRCNDTVMSK
+98 FDMAIRCNDTVMAK
-112 IALGAKLDYYYY
+112 IALGAKVDYYYY
-124 GQGENRTDSV
+124 GQGENRTDSI
-134 IAGVNRLKRFARS
+134 IAGVNRLKQYARS

-184 EAKKEGKQESI
+184 EAKGEKKQGSI
-195 AECYYALANVYAAKG
+195 AECYYALANVYTAKG
-210 LMKKSQEF
+210 LVKKSQEF
-218 MLKEIDIFENT
+218 MLKEIDIFENAN
-229 DVVRYNISCQYSDAA
+229 VFRYNISCQYSDAA

-252 EEKAPE
+252 AEKAPE
-258 LLKKALKA
+258 LLKKALKTS
-266 VKSPYHAVTA
+266 KSTYHEVTA
-276 NLVYVS
+276 KLVYVS
-282 LYLAQGDTVAARQA
+282 LYLAQGDTAAARKA
-296 LEKCRQMYAD
+296 LEECRQMYMG
-306 EPSLKRHIHYLY
+306 EPSMKRHIHYLY
-318 DVEIDYDWK
+318 DVEIDYNWR
-327 VGNYQK
+327 VGNYNK
-333 ALNVLDERETELK
+333 ALSVLDERETELRK
-346 RKNNLATLMQLRKT
+346 KNNLTTLMALRKT

-394 VATGEFATMLNL
+394 ITTSEFATMLNL
-406 QQLTAEK
+406 QQLNAEK
-413 GRLEKISQEK
+413 VRLEKISQKK
-423 QLQNTRII
+423 QLQNTRTI
-431 LFSVIGILC
+431 LFSVLGLLC
-440 VVIVFLW
+440 IVVIFLW
-447 QQRKLNAKLEKSRDK
+447 QQRKLNAKLHRAKNK
-462 LDEKNRILIE
+462 LDEQNRTLIKAE
-472 AKEELRKAK
+472 EELRKAK

-520 DDKEDI
+520 DEKEDI

-571 ASIDAAGTLFSPDTK
+571 ASIDAAGASFDPGVK
-586 LIFKPA
+586 LIFEPA
-592 CDELIINSNYNYI
+592 CDDLIINSNYNYI

-612 LSNASK
+612 LGNASK

-634 TNQLIFTVTDTGIG
+634 ENQLIFTVTDTGIG
-648 IPIDEQEHVFERFV
+648 IPVEEQERVFERFV

-686 GFLII
+686 GYLRI
-691 DREYTQGTRFIFCV
+691 DKGYTQGTRVIFCV

>member
-1 MFIIYNER
+1 ML
-9 IKIVNSYTL
+9 K
-18 QDKVIFYFM
+18 
-27 YKIYLYHPIIYNRQI
+27 
-42 DYDEKTILACV
+42 KTILACV
-53 FLQLVLGTVFAQ
+53 LLHLVVGTISPQ
-65 TVDSTHIKNMHAYYK
+65 KIDSIDIKSMRAYYK
-80 KHFSDPT
+80 RYFNDPT

-98 LDMAIRCNDTVMSK
+98 FDMAIRCNDTVMAK
-112 IALGAKLDYYYY
+112 IALGAKVDYYYY
-124 GQGENRTDSV
+124 GQGENRTDSI
-134 IAGVNRLKRFARS
+134 IAGVNRLKQYARS
-147 VGNAELYYWAWAAR
+147 VGNAELYYWAWAAM

-184 EAKKEGKQESI
+184 EAKGEKKQGSI

-210 LMKKSQEF
+210 LVKKSQEF
-218 MLKEIDIFENT
+218 MLKEIDIFENAN
-229 DVVRYNISCQYSDAA
+229 VFRYNISCQYSDAA

-252 EEKAPE
+252 AEKAPE
-258 LLKKALKA
+258 LLKKALKTS
-266 VKSPYHAVTA
+266 KSPYHEVTA
-276 NLVYVS
+276 KLVYVS
-282 LYLAQGDTVAARQA
+282 LYLAQGDTAAARKA
-296 LEKCRQMYAD
+296 LEECRRMYME
-306 EPSLKRHIHYLY
+306 EPSMKRHIHYLY
-318 DVEIDYDWK
+318 DVEIDYNWR
-327 VGNYQK
+327 VGNYNK
-333 ALNVLDERETELK
+333 ALSVLDERETELRK
-346 RKNNLATLMQLRKT
+346 KNNLTTLTALRKT

-394 VATGEFATMLNL
+394 ITTSEFATMLNL
-406 QQLTAEK
+406 QQLNAEK
-413 GRLEKISQEK
+413 VRLEKISQK
-423 QLQNTRII
+423 KRLQSTRTI
-431 LFSVIGILC
+431 LFFVLGILC
-440 VVIVFLW
+440 IVVIFLW
-447 QQRKLNAKLEKSRDK
+447 QQRKLNAKLHRAKNK
-462 LDEKNRILIE
+462 LNEQNRTLIKAE
-472 AKEELRKAK
+472 EELRKAK

-520 DDKEDI
+520 DEKEDI

-571 ASIDAAGTLFSPDTK
+571 ASIDAAGASFDPGVK
-586 LIFKPA
+586 LIFEPA

-612 LSNASK
+612 LGNASK

-634 TNQLIFTVTDTGIG
+634 ENQLIFTVTDTGIG
-648 IPIDEQEHVFERFV
+648 IPVEEQERVFERFV

-686 GFLII
+686 GYLRI
-691 DREYTQGTRFIFCV
+691 DKGYTQGTRVIFCV

>member
-1 MFIIYNER
+1 ML
-9 IKIVNSYTL
+9 K
-18 QDKVIFYFM
+18 
-27 YKIYLYHPIIYNRQI
+27 
-42 DYDEKTILACV
+42 KTILACV
-53 FLQLVLGTVFAQ
+53 LLHLVVGTISPQ
-65 TVDSTHIKNMHAYYK
+65 KIDSIDIKSMRAYYK
-80 KHFSDPT
+80 QYFNDPT

-98 LDMAIRCNDTVMSK
+98 FDMAIRCNDTVMAK
-112 IALGAKLDYYYY
+112 IALGAKVDYYYY
-124 GQGENRTDSV
+124 GQGENRTDSI
-134 IAGVNRLKRFARS
+134 IAGVNRLKQYARS

-184 EAKKEGKQESI
+184 EAKGEKKQGSI
-195 AECYYALANVYAAKG
+195 AECYYALANVYTAKG
-210 LMKKSQEF
+210 LVKKSQEF
-218 MLKEIDIFENT
+218 MLKEIDIFENAN
-229 DVVRYNISCQYSDAA
+229 VFRYNISCQYSDAA

-252 EEKAPE
+252 AEKAPE
-258 LLKKALKA
+258 LLKKALKTS
-266 VKSPYHAVTA
+266 KSTYHEVTA
-276 NLVYVS
+276 KLVYVS
-282 LYLAQGDTVAARQA
+282 LYLAQGDTAAARKA
-296 LEKCRQMYAD
+296 LEECRQMYMG
-306 EPSLKRHIHYLY
+306 EPSMKRHIHYLY
-318 DVEIDYDWK
+318 DVEIDYNWR
-327 VGNYQK
+327 VGNYNK
-333 ALNVLDERETELK
+333 ALSVLDERETELRK
-346 RKNNLATLMQLRKT
+346 KNNLTTLMALRKT

-394 VATGEFATMLNL
+394 ITTSEFATMLNL
-406 QQLTAEK
+406 QQLNAEK
-413 GRLEKISQEK
+413 VRLEKISQKK
-423 QLQNTRII
+423 QLQNTRTI
-431 LFSVIGILC
+431 LFSVLGLLC
-440 VVIVFLW
+440 IVVIFLW
-447 QQRKLNAKLEKSRDK
+447 QQRKLNAKLHRAKNK
-462 LDEKNRILIE
+462 LDEQNRTLIKAE
-472 AKEELRKAK
+472 EELRKAK

-520 DDKEDI
+520 DEKEDI

-557 EIKHNAVDVNACCQ
+557 EIKHNAVDVNTCCQ
-571 ASIDAAGTLFSPDTK
+571 ASIDAAGASFDPGVR
-586 LIFKPA
+586 LIFEPA
-592 CDELIINSNYNYI
+592 CDELIINSNYSYI

-612 LSNASK
+612 LGNASK

-634 TNQLIFTVTDTGIG
+634 ENQLIFTVTDTGIG
-648 IPIDEQEHVFERFV
+648 IPVEEQERVFERFV

-686 GFLII
+686 GYLRI
-691 DREYTQGTRFIFCV
+691 DKGYTQGTRVIFCV

>member
-1 MFIIYNER
+1 MM
-9 IKIVNSYTL
+9 K
-18 QDKVIFYFM
+18 
-27 YKIYLYHPIIYNRQI
+27 
-42 DYDEKTILACV
+42 KTILACV

-229 DVVRYNISCQYSDAA
+229 DVVRYNISCQYSDVA

-333 ALNVLDERETELK
+333 ALNVLDEREAELK
-346 RKNNLATLMQLRKT
+346 KKNNLATLMQLRKT

-648 IPIDEQEHVFERFV
+648 IPIDEQERVFERFV

-691 DREYTQGTRFIFCV
+691 DKEYTQGTRFIFCV

>member
-1 MFIIYNER
+1 
-9 IKIVNSYTL
+9 
-18 QDKVIFYFM
+18 
-27 YKIYLYHPIIYNRQI
+27 
-42 DYDEKTILACV
+42 
-53 FLQLVLGTVFAQ
+53 
-65 TVDSTHIKNMHAYYK
+65 
-80 KHFSDPT
+80 
-87 DPIVLTASDTL
+87 
-98 LDMAIRCNDTVMSK
+98 
-112 IALGAKLDYYYY
+112 
-124 GQGENRTDSV
+124 
-134 IAGVNRLKRFARS
+134 
-147 VGNAELYYWAWAAR
+147 
-161 LVNYYIIQGE
+161 
-171 YNIALLEA
+171 
-179 EKMLQ
+179 
-184 EAKKEGKQESI
+184 
-195 AECYYALANVYAAKG
+195 
-210 LMKKSQEF
+210 
-218 MLKEIDIFENT
+218 
-229 DVVRYNISCQYSDAA
+229 
-244 KIYIDLGE
+244 
-252 EEKAPE
+252 
-258 LLKKALKA
+258 
-266 VKSPYHAVTA
+266 
-276 NLVYVS
+276 
-282 LYLAQGDTVAARQA
+282 
-296 LEKCRQMYAD
+296 
-306 EPSLKRHIHYLY
+306 
-318 DVEIDYDWK
+318 
-327 VGNYQK
+327 
-333 ALNVLDERETELK
+333 
-346 RKNNLATLMQLRKT
+346 MQLRKT

-571 ASIDAAGTLFSPDTK
+571 ASIDAAGTLFSPDDKTC
-586 LIFKPA
+586 F
-592 CDELIINSNYNYI
+592 
-605 VQVLDNL
+605 
-612 LSNASK
+612 
-618 FTHEGSV
+618 
-625 TLAYEVKKE
+625 
-634 TNQLIFTVTDTGIG
+634 
-648 IPIDEQEHVFERFV
+648 
-662 KLDNFSQGAGL
+662 
-673 GLSICRIVAERLG
+673 
-686 GFLII
+686 
-691 DREYTQGTRFIFCV
+691 
-705 SM
+705 

>member
-1 MFIIYNER
+1 ML
-9 IKIVNSYTL
+9 K
-18 QDKVIFYFM
+18 
-27 YKIYLYHPIIYNRQI
+27 
-42 DYDEKTILACV
+42 KTILACV
-53 FLQLVLGTVFAQ
+53 LLHLVVGTISPQ
-65 TVDSTHIKNMHAYYK
+65 KIDSIDIKSMRAYYK
-80 KHFSDPT
+80 QYFNDPT

-98 LDMAIRCNDTVMSK
+98 FDMAIRCNDTVMAK
-112 IALGAKLDYYYY
+112 IALGAKVDYYYY
-124 GQGENRTDSV
+124 GQGENRTDSI
-134 IAGVNRLKRFARS
+134 IAGVNRLKQYARS

-179 EKMLQ
+179 EEMLQ
-184 EAKKEGKQESI
+184 EAKGEKKQGSI

-210 LMKKSQEF
+210 LVKKSQEF
-218 MLKEIDIFENT
+218 MLKEIDIFENAN
-229 DVVRYNISCQYSDAA
+229 VFRYNISCQYSDAA

-252 EEKAPE
+252 AEKAPE
-258 LLKKALKA
+258 LLKKALKTS
-266 VKSPYHAVTA
+266 KSTYHEVTA
-276 NLVYVS
+276 KLVYVS
-282 LYLAQGDTVAARQA
+282 LYLAQGDTAAARKA
-296 LEKCRQMYAD
+296 LEECRQMYMG
-306 EPSLKRHIHYLY
+306 EPSMKRHIHYLY
-318 DVEIDYDWK
+318 DVEIDYNWR
-327 VGNYQK
+327 VGNYNK
-333 ALNVLDERETELK
+333 ALSVLDERETELRK
-346 RKNNLATLMQLRKT
+346 KNNLTTLMALRKT
-360 KADILWDMNRKEEAA
+360 KADILWDMDRKEEAA

-394 VATGEFATMLNL
+394 ITTSEFATMLNL
-406 QQLTAEK
+406 QQLNAEK
-413 GRLEKISQEK
+413 VRLEKISQKK
-423 QLQNTRII
+423 QLQNTRTI
-431 LFSVIGILC
+431 LFSVLGLLC
-440 VVIVFLW
+440 IVVIFLW
-447 QQRKLNAKLEKSRDK
+447 QQRKLNAKLHRAKNK
-462 LDEKNRILIE
+462 LDEQNRTLIKAE
-472 AKEELRKAK
+472 EELRKAK

-520 DDKEDI
+520 DEKEDI

-571 ASIDAAGTLFSPDTK
+571 ASIDAAGASFDPGVR
-586 LIFKPA
+586 LIFEPA
-592 CDELIINSNYNYI
+592 CDELIINSNYSYI

-612 LSNASK
+612 LGNASK

-634 TNQLIFTVTDTGIG
+634 ENQLIFTVTDTGIG
-648 IPIDEQEHVFERFV
+648 IPVEEQERVFERFV

-686 GFLII
+686 GYLRI
-691 DREYTQGTRFIFCV
+691 DKGYTQGTRVIFCV

>member
-1 MFIIYNER
+1 ML
-9 IKIVNSYTL
+9 K
-18 QDKVIFYFM
+18 
-27 YKIYLYHPIIYNRQI
+27 
-42 DYDEKTILACV
+42 KTILACV
-53 FLQLVLGTVFAQ
+53 LLHLVVGTISPQ
-65 TVDSTHIKNMHAYYK
+65 KIDSIDIKSMRAYYK
-80 KHFSDPT
+80 RYFNDPT

-98 LDMAIRCNDTVMSK
+98 FDMAIRCNDTVMAK
-112 IALGAKLDYYYY
+112 IALGAKVDYYYY
-124 GQGENRTDSV
+124 GQGENRTDSI
-134 IAGVNRLKRFARS
+134 IAGVNRLKQYARS
-147 VGNAELYYWAWAAR
+147 VGNAELNYWAWAAR

-184 EAKKEGKQESI
+184 EAKGEKKQGSI

-210 LMKKSQEF
+210 LVKKSQEF
-218 MLKEIDIFENT
+218 MLKEIDIFENAN
-229 DVVRYNISCQYSDAA
+229 VFRYNISCQYSDAA

-252 EEKAPE
+252 AEKAPE
-258 LLKKALKA
+258 LLKKALKTS
-266 VKSPYHAVTA
+266 KSPYHEVTA
-276 NLVYVS
+276 KLVYVS
-282 LYLAQGDTVAARQA
+282 LYLAQGDTAAARKA
-296 LEKCRQMYAD
+296 LEECRRMYME
-306 EPSLKRHIHYLY
+306 EPSMKRHIHYLY
-318 DVEIDYDWK
+318 DVEIDYNWR
-327 VGNYQK
+327 VGNYNK
-333 ALNVLDERETELK
+333 ALSVLDERETELRK
-346 RKNNLATLMQLRKT
+346 KNNLTTLTALRKT

-394 VATGEFATMLNL
+394 ITTSEFATMLNL
-406 QQLTAEK
+406 QQLNAEK
-413 GRLEKISQEK
+413 VRLEKISQK
-423 QLQNTRII
+423 KRLQSTRTI
-431 LFSVIGILC
+431 LFFVLGILC
-440 VVIVFLW
+440 IVVIFLW
-447 QQRKLNAKLEKSRDK
+447 QQRKLNAKLHRAKNK
-462 LDEKNRILIE
+462 LNEQNRTLIKAE
-472 AKEELRKAK
+472 EELRKAK

-520 DDKEDI
+520 DEKEDI

-571 ASIDAAGTLFSPDTK
+571 ASIDAAGASFDPGVK
-586 LIFKPA
+586 LIFEPA

-612 LSNASK
+612 LGNASK

-634 TNQLIFTVTDTGIG
+634 ENQLIFTVTDTGIG
-648 IPIDEQEHVFERFV
+648 IPVEEQERVFERFV

-686 GFLII
+686 GYLRI
-691 DREYTQGTRFIFCV
+691 DKGYTQGTRVIFCV

>member
-1 MFIIYNER
+1 ML
-9 IKIVNSYTL
+9 K
-18 QDKVIFYFM
+18 
-27 YKIYLYHPIIYNRQI
+27 
-42 DYDEKTILACV
+42 KTILACV
-53 FLQLVLGTVFAQ
+53 LLHLVVGTISPQ
-65 TVDSTHIKNMHAYYK
+65 KIDSIDIKSMRAYYK
-80 KHFSDPT
+80 RYFNDPT

-98 LDMAIRCNDTVMSK
+98 FDMAIRCNDTVMAK
-112 IALGAKLDYYYY
+112 IALGAKVDYYYY
-124 GQGENRTDSV
+124 GQGENRTDSI
-134 IAGVNRLKRFARS
+134 IAGVNRLKQYARS

-184 EAKKEGKQESI
+184 EAKGEKKQGSI

-210 LMKKSQEF
+210 LVKKSQEF
-218 MLKEIDIFENT
+218 MLKEIDIFENAN
-229 DVVRYNISCQYSDAA
+229 VFRYNISCQYSDAA

-252 EEKAPE
+252 AEKAPE
-258 LLKKALKA
+258 LLKKALKTS
-266 VKSPYHAVTA
+266 KSTYHEVTA
-276 NLVYVS
+276 KLVYVS
-282 LYLAQGDTVAARQA
+282 LYLAQGDTAAARKA
-296 LEKCRQMYAD
+296 LEECRRMYME
-306 EPSLKRHIHYLY
+306 EPSMKRHIHYLY
-318 DVEIDYDWK
+318 DVEIDYNWR
-327 VGNYQK
+327 VGNYNK
-333 ALNVLDERETELK
+333 ALSVLDERETELRK
-346 RKNNLATLMQLRKT
+346 KNNLTTLMALRKT

-394 VATGEFATMLNL
+394 ITTSEFATMLNL
-406 QQLTAEK
+406 QQLNAEK
-413 GRLEKISQEK
+413 VRLEKISQK
-423 QLQNTRII
+423 KRLQSTRTI
-431 LFSVIGILC
+431 LFFVLGILC
-440 VVIVFLW
+440 IVVIFLW
-447 QQRKLNAKLEKSRDK
+447 QQRKLNAKLHRAKNK
-462 LDEKNRILIE
+462 LNEQNRTLIKAE
-472 AKEELRKAK
+472 EELRKAK

-520 DDKEDI
+520 DEKEDI

-571 ASIDAAGTLFSPDTK
+571 ASIDAAGASFDPGVK
-586 LIFKPA
+586 LIFEPA

-612 LSNASK
+612 LGNASK

-634 TNQLIFTVTDTGIG
+634 ENQLIFTVTDTGIG
-648 IPIDEQEHVFERFV
+648 IPVEEQERVFERFV

-686 GFLII
+686 GYLRI
-691 DREYTQGTRFIFCV
+691 DKGYTQGTRVIFCV

>member
-1 MFIIYNER
+1 ML
-9 IKIVNSYTL
+9 K
-18 QDKVIFYFM
+18 
-27 YKIYLYHPIIYNRQI
+27 
-42 DYDEKTILACV
+42 KTILACV
-53 FLQLVLGTVFAQ
+53 LLHLVVGTISPQ
-65 TVDSTHIKNMHAYYK
+65 KIDSIDIKSMRAYYK
-80 KHFSDPT
+80 QYFNDPT

-98 LDMAIRCNDTVMSK
+98 FDMAIRCNDTVMAK
-112 IALGAKLDYYYY
+112 IALGAKVDYYYY
-124 GQGENRTDSV
+124 GQGENRTDSI
-134 IAGVNRLKRFARS
+134 IAGVNRLKQYARS

-184 EAKKEGKQESI
+184 EAKGEKKQGSI
-195 AECYYALANVYAAKG
+195 AECYYALANVYTAKG
-210 LMKKSQEF
+210 LVKKSQEF
-218 MLKEIDIFENT
+218 MLKEIDIFENAN
-229 DVVRYNISCQYSDAA
+229 VFRYNMSCQYSDAA

-252 EEKAPE
+252 AEKAPE
-258 LLKKALKA
+258 LLKKALKTS
-266 VKSPYHAVTA
+266 KSAYHEVTA
-276 NLVYVS
+276 KLVYVS
-282 LYLAQGDTVAARQA
+282 LYLAQGDTAAARKA
-296 LEKCRQMYAD
+296 LEECRQMYMG
-306 EPSLKRHIHYLY
+306 EPSMKRHIHYLY
-318 DVEIDYDWK
+318 DVEIDYNWR
-327 VGNYQK
+327 VGDYNK
-333 ALNVLDERETELK
+333 ALSVLDERETELRK
-346 RKNNLATLMQLRKT
+346 KNNLTTLMALRKT

-394 VATGEFATMLNL
+394 ITTSEFATMLNL
-406 QQLTAEK
+406 QQLNAEK
-413 GRLEKISQEK
+413 VRLEKISQKK
-423 QLQNTRII
+423 QLQNTRTI
-431 LFSVIGILC
+431 LFSVLGLLC
-440 VVIVFLW
+440 IVVIFLW
-447 QQRKLNAKLEKSRDK
+447 QQRKLNAKLHRAKNK
-462 LDEKNRILIE
+462 LDEQNRTLIKAE
-472 AKEELRKAK
+472 EELRKAK

-520 DDKEDI
+520 DEKEDI

-571 ASIDAAGTLFSPDTK
+571 ASIDAAGASFDPGVR
-586 LIFKPA
+586 LIFEPA
-592 CDELIINSNYNYI
+592 CDELIINSNYSYI

-612 LSNASK
+612 LGNASK

-634 TNQLIFTVTDTGIG
+634 ENQLIFTVTDTGIG
-648 IPIDEQEHVFERFV
+648 IPVEEQERVFERFV

-686 GFLII
+686 GYLRI
-691 DREYTQGTRFIFCV
+691 DKGYTQGTRVIFCV

>member
-1 MFIIYNER
+1 ML
-9 IKIVNSYTL
+9 K
-18 QDKVIFYFM
+18 
-27 YKIYLYHPIIYNRQI
+27 
-42 DYDEKTILACV
+42 KTILACV
-53 FLQLVLGTVFAQ
+53 LLHLVVGTISPQ
-65 TVDSTHIKNMHAYYK
+65 KIDSIDIKSMRAYYK
-80 KHFSDPT
+80 QYFNDPT

-98 LDMAIRCNDTVMSK
+98 FDMAIRCNDTVMAK
-112 IALGAKLDYYYY
+112 IALGAKVDYYYY
-124 GQGENRTDSV
+124 GQGENRTDSI
-134 IAGVNRLKRFARS
+134 IAGVNRLKQYARS

-184 EAKKEGKQESI
+184 EAKGEKKQGSI
-195 AECYYALANVYAAKG
+195 AECYYALANVYTAKG
-210 LMKKSQEF
+210 LVKKSQEF
-218 MLKEIDIFENT
+218 MLKEIDIFENAN
-229 DVVRYNISCQYSDAA
+229 VFRYNISCQYSDAA

-252 EEKAPE
+252 AEKAPE
-258 LLKKALKA
+258 LLKKALKT
-266 VKSPYHAVTA
+266 SRSTYHEVTA
-276 NLVYVS
+276 KLVYVS
-282 LYLAQGDTVAARQA
+282 LYLAQGDTAAARKA
-296 LEKCRQMYAD
+296 LEECRQMYMG
-306 EPSLKRHIHYLY
+306 EPSMKRHIHYLY
-318 DVEIDYDWK
+318 DVEIDYNWR
-327 VGNYQK
+327 VGNYNK
-333 ALNVLDERETELK
+333 ALSVLDERETELRK
-346 RKNNLATLMQLRKT
+346 KNNLTTLMALRKT
-360 KADILWDMNRKEEAA
+360 KADILWDMNRKEAAA

-394 VATGEFATMLNL
+394 ITTSEFATMLNL
-406 QQLTAEK
+406 QQLNAEK
-413 GRLEKISQEK
+413 VRLEKTSQKK
-423 QLQNTRII
+423 QLQNTRTI
-431 LFSVIGILC
+431 LFSVLGLLC
-440 VVIVFLW
+440 IVVIFLW
-447 QQRKLNAKLEKSRDK
+447 QQRKLNAKLHRAKNK
-462 LDEKNRILIE
+462 LDEQNRTLIKAE
-472 AKEELRKAK
+472 EELRKAK

-520 DDKEDI
+520 DEKEDI

-571 ASIDAAGTLFSPDTK
+571 ASIDAAGASFDPGVR
-586 LIFKPA
+586 LIFEPA

-612 LSNASK
+612 LGNASK

-634 TNQLIFTVTDTGIG
+634 ENQLIFTVTDTGIG
-648 IPIDEQEHVFERFV
+648 IPVEEQERVFERFV

-686 GFLII
+686 GYLRI
-691 DREYTQGTRFIFCV
+691 DKGYTQGTRVIFCV

>member
-1 MFIIYNER
+1 ML
-9 IKIVNSYTL
+9 K
-18 QDKVIFYFM
+18 
-27 YKIYLYHPIIYNRQI
+27 
-42 DYDEKTILACV
+42 KTILACV
-53 FLQLVLGTVFAQ
+53 LLHLVVGTISPQ
-65 TVDSTHIKNMHAYYK
+65 KIDSIDIKSMRAYYK
-80 KHFSDPT
+80 QYFNDPT

-98 LDMAIRCNDTVMSK
+98 FDMAIRCNDTVMAK
-112 IALGAKLDYYYY
+112 IALGAKVDYYYY
-124 GQGENRTDSV
+124 GQGENRTDSI
-134 IAGVNRLKRFARS
+134 IAGVNRLKQYARS

-184 EAKKEGKQESI
+184 EAKGEKKQGSI
-195 AECYYALANVYAAKG
+195 AECYYALANVYTAKG
-210 LMKKSQEF
+210 LVKKSQEF
-218 MLKEIDIFENT
+218 MLKEIDIFENAN
-229 DVVRYNISCQYSDAA
+229 VFRYNISCQYSDAA

-252 EEKAPE
+252 AEKAPE
-258 LLKKALKA
+258 LLKKALKTS
-266 VKSPYHAVTA
+266 KSTYHEVTA
-276 NLVYVS
+276 KLVYVS
-282 LYLAQGDTVAARQA
+282 LYLAQGDTAAARKA
-296 LEKCRQMYAD
+296 LEECRQMYIG
-306 EPSLKRHIHYLY
+306 EPSMKRHIHYLY
-318 DVEIDYDWK
+318 DVEIDYNWR
-327 VGNYQK
+327 VGNYNK
-333 ALNVLDERETELK
+333 ALSVLDERETELRK
-346 RKNNLATLMQLRKT
+346 KNNLTTLMALRKT

-394 VATGEFATMLNL
+394 ITTSEFATMLNL
-406 QQLTAEK
+406 QQLNAEK
-413 GRLEKISQEK
+413 VRLEKISQKK
-423 QLQNTRII
+423 QLQNTRTI
-431 LFSVIGILC
+431 LFSVLGLLC
-440 VVIVFLW
+440 IVVIFLW
-447 QQRKLNAKLEKSRDK
+447 QQRKLNAKLHRAKNK
-462 LDEKNRILIE
+462 LDEQNRTLIKAE
-472 AKEELRKAK
+472 EELRKAK

-520 DDKEDI
+520 DEKEDI

-571 ASIDAAGTLFSPDTK
+571 ASIDAAGASFDPGVR
-586 LIFKPA
+586 LIFEPA
-592 CDELIINSNYNYI
+592 CDELIINSNYSYI

-612 LSNASK
+612 LGNASK

-634 TNQLIFTVTDTGIG
+634 ENQLIFTVTDTGIG
-648 IPIDEQEHVFERFV
+648 IPVEEQERVFERFV

-686 GFLII
+686 GYLRI
-691 DREYTQGTRFIFCV
+691 DKGYTQGTRVIFCV

>member
-1 MFIIYNER
+1 ML
-9 IKIVNSYTL
+9 K
-18 QDKVIFYFM
+18 
-27 YKIYLYHPIIYNRQI
+27 
-42 DYDEKTILACV
+42 KTILACV
-53 FLQLVLGTVFAQ
+53 LLHLVVGTISPQ
-65 TVDSTHIKNMHAYYK
+65 KIDSIDIKSMRAYYK
-80 KHFSDPT
+80 RYFNDPT

-98 LDMAIRCNDTVMSK
+98 FDMAIRCNDTVMAK
-112 IALGAKLDYYYY
+112 IALGAKVDYYYY
-124 GQGENRTDSV
+124 GQGENRTDSI
-134 IAGVNRLKRFARS
+134 IAGVNRLKQYARS

-184 EAKKEGKQESI
+184 EAKGEKKQGSI

-210 LMKKSQEF
+210 LVKKSQEF
-218 MLKEIDIFENT
+218 MLKEIDIFENAN
-229 DVVRYNISCQYSDAA
+229 VFRYNISCQYSDAA

-252 EEKAPE
+252 AEKAPE
-258 LLKKALKA
+258 LLKKALKTS
-266 VKSPYHAVTA
+266 KSPYHEVTA
-276 NLVYVS
+276 KLVYVS
-282 LYLAQGDTVAARQA
+282 LYLAQGDTAAARKA
-296 LEKCRQMYAD
+296 MEECRRMYME
-306 EPSLKRHIHYLY
+306 EPSMKRHIHYLY
-318 DVEIDYDWK
+318 DVEIDYNWR
-327 VGNYQK
+327 VGNYNK
-333 ALNVLDERETELK
+333 ALSVLDERETELRK
-346 RKNNLATLMQLRKT
+346 KNNLTTLTALRKT

-394 VATGEFATMLNL
+394 ITTSEFATMLNL
-406 QQLTAEK
+406 QQLNAEK
-413 GRLEKISQEK
+413 VRLEKISQK
-423 QLQNTRII
+423 KRLQSTRTI
-431 LFSVIGILC
+431 LFFVLGILC
-440 VVIVFLW
+440 IVVIFLW
-447 QQRKLNAKLEKSRDK
+447 QQRKLNAKLHRAKNK
-462 LDEKNRILIE
+462 LNEQNRTLIKAE
-472 AKEELRKAK
+472 EELRKAK

-520 DDKEDI
+520 DEKEDI

-571 ASIDAAGTLFSPDTK
+571 ASIDAAGASFDPGVK
-586 LIFKPA
+586 LIFEPA

-612 LSNASK
+612 LGNASK

-634 TNQLIFTVTDTGIG
+634 ENQLIFTVTDTGIG
-648 IPIDEQEHVFERFV
+648 IPVEEQERVFERFV

-686 GFLII
+686 GYLRI
-691 DREYTQGTRFIFCV
+691 DKGYTQGTRVIFCV

>member
-1 MFIIYNER
+1 ML
-9 IKIVNSYTL
+9 K
-18 QDKVIFYFM
+18 
-27 YKIYLYHPIIYNRQI
+27 
-42 DYDEKTILACV
+42 KTILACV
-53 FLQLVLGTVFAQ
+53 LLHLVVGTISPQ
-65 TVDSTHIKNMHAYYK
+65 KIDSIDIKSMRAYYK
-80 KHFSDPT
+80 QYFNDPT

-98 LDMAIRCNDTVMSK
+98 FDMAIRCNDTVMAK
-112 IALGAKLDYYYY
+112 IALGAKVDYYYY
-124 GQGENRTDSV
+124 GQGENRTDSI
-134 IAGVNRLKRFARS
+134 IAGVNRLKQYARS

-184 EAKKEGKQESI
+184 EAKGEKKQGSI
-195 AECYYALANVYAAKG
+195 DECYYALANVYTAKG
-210 LMKKSQEF
+210 LVKKSQEF
-218 MLKEIDIFENT
+218 MLKEIDIFENAN
-229 DVVRYNISCQYSDAA
+229 VFRYNISCQYSDAA

-252 EEKAPE
+252 AEKAPE
-258 LLKKALKA
+258 LLKKALKT
-266 VKSPYHAVTA
+266 SRSTYHEVTA
-276 NLVYVS
+276 KLVYVS
-282 LYLAQGDTVAARQA
+282 LYLAQGDTAAARKA
-296 LEKCRQMYAD
+296 LEECRQMFMG
-306 EPSLKRHIHYLY
+306 EPSMKRHIHYLY
-318 DVEIDYDWK
+318 DVEIDYNWR
-327 VGNYQK
+327 VGNYNK
-333 ALNVLDERETELK
+333 ALSVLDERETELRK
-346 RKNNLATLMQLRKT
+346 KNNLTTLMALRKT

-394 VATGEFATMLNL
+394 ITTSEFATMLNL
-406 QQLTAEK
+406 QQLNAEK
-413 GRLEKISQEK
+413 VRLEKISQKK
-423 QLQNTRII
+423 QLQNTRTI
-431 LFSVIGILC
+431 LFSVLGLLC
-440 VVIVFLW
+440 IVVIFLW
-447 QQRKLNAKLEKSRDK
+447 QQRKLNAKLHRAKNK
-462 LDEKNRILIE
+462 LDEQNRTLIKAE
-472 AKEELRKAK
+472 EELRKAK

-520 DDKEDI
+520 DEKEDI

-571 ASIDAAGTLFSPDTK
+571 ASIDAAGASFDPGVK
-586 LIFKPA
+586 LIFEPA
-592 CDELIINSNYNYI
+592 CDELIINSNYSYI

-612 LSNASK
+612 LGNASK
-618 FTHEGSV
+618 FTHVGSV
-625 TLAYEVKKE
+625 TLTYEVKKE
-634 TNQLIFTVTDTGIG
+634 DNQLIFTVTDTGIG
-648 IPIDEQEHVFERFV
+648 IPVEEQERVFERFV

-686 GFLII
+686 GYLRI
-691 DREYTQGTRFIFCV
+691 DKGYTQGTRVIFCV

>member
-1 MFIIYNER
+1 ML
-9 IKIVNSYTL
+9 K
-18 QDKVIFYFM
+18 
-27 YKIYLYHPIIYNRQI
+27 
-42 DYDEKTILACV
+42 KTILACV
-53 FLQLVLGTVFAQ
+53 LLHLVVGTISPQ
-65 TVDSTHIKNMHAYYK
+65 KIDSIDIKSMRAYYK
-80 KHFSDPT
+80 QYFNDPT

-98 LDMAIRCNDTVMSK
+98 FDMAIRCNDTVMAK
-112 IALGAKLDYYYY
+112 IALGAKVDYYYY
-124 GQGENRTDSV
+124 GQGENRTDSI
-134 IAGVNRLKRFARS
+134 IAGVNRLKQYARS

-184 EAKKEGKQESI
+184 EAKGEKKQGSI
-195 AECYYALANVYAAKG
+195 AECYYALANVYTAKG
-210 LMKKSQEF
+210 LVKKSQEF
-218 MLKEIDIFENT
+218 MLKEIDIFENAN
-229 DVVRYNISCQYSDAA
+229 VFRYNISCQYSDAA

-252 EEKAPE
+252 AEKAPE
-258 LLKKALKA
+258 LLKKALKT
-266 VKSPYHAVTA
+266 SRSTYHEVTA
-276 NLVYVS
+276 KLVYVS
-282 LYLAQGDTVAARQA
+282 LYLAQGDTAAARKA
-296 LEKCRQMYAD
+296 LEECRQMYMG
-306 EPSLKRHIHYLY
+306 EPSMKRHIHYLY
-318 DVEIDYDWK
+318 DVEIDYNWR
-327 VGNYQK
+327 VGNYNK
-333 ALNVLDERETELK
+333 ALSVLDERETELRK
-346 RKNNLATLMQLRKT
+346 KNNLTTLMALRKT

-394 VATGEFATMLNL
+394 ITTSEFATMLNL
-406 QQLTAEK
+406 QQLNAEK
-413 GRLEKISQEK
+413 VRLEKTSQKK
-423 QLQNTRII
+423 QLQNTRTI
-431 LFSVIGILC
+431 LFSVLGLLC
-440 VVIVFLW
+440 IVVIFLW
-447 QQRKLNAKLEKSRDK
+447 QQRKLNAKLHRAKNK
-462 LDEKNRILIE
+462 LDEQNRTLIKAE
-472 AKEELRKAK
+472 EELRKAK

-520 DDKEDI
+520 DEKEDI

-571 ASIDAAGTLFSPDTK
+571 ASIDAAGASFDPGVR
-586 LIFKPA
+586 LIFEPA
-592 CDELIINSNYNYI
+592 CDELIINSTYNYI

-612 LSNASK
+612 LGNASK

-634 TNQLIFTVTDTGIG
+634 ENQLIFTVTDTGIG
-648 IPIDEQEHVFERFV
+648 IPVEEQERVFERFV

-686 GFLII
+686 GYLRI
-691 DREYTQGTRFIFCV
+691 DKGYTQGTRVIFCV

>member
-1 MFIIYNER
+1 ML
-9 IKIVNSYTL
+9 K
-18 QDKVIFYFM
+18 
-27 YKIYLYHPIIYNRQI
+27 
-42 DYDEKTILACV
+42 KTILACV
-53 FLQLVLGTVFAQ
+53 LLHLVVGTISPQ
-65 TVDSTHIKNMHAYYK
+65 KIDSIDIKSMRAYYK
-80 KHFSDPT
+80 QYFNDPT

-98 LDMAIRCNDTVMSK
+98 FDMAIRCNDTVMAK
-112 IALGAKLDYYYY
+112 IALGAKVDYYYY
-124 GQGENRTDSV
+124 GQGENRTDSI
-134 IAGVNRLKRFARS
+134 IAGVNRLKQYARS

-184 EAKKEGKQESI
+184 EAKGEKKQGSI
-195 AECYYALANVYAAKG
+195 AECYYALANVYTAKG
-210 LMKKSQEF
+210 LVKKSQEF
-218 MLKEIDIFENT
+218 MLKEIDIFENAN
-229 DVVRYNISCQYSDAA
+229 VFRYNISCQYSDAA

-252 EEKAPE
+252 AEKAPE
-258 LLKKALKA
+258 LLKKALKTS
-266 VKSPYHAVTA
+266 KSTYHEVTA
-276 NLVYVS
+276 KLVYVS
-282 LYLAQGDTVAARQA
+282 LYLAQGDTAAARKA
-296 LEKCRQMYAD
+296 LEECRQMYMG
-306 EPSLKRHIHYLY
+306 EPSIKRHIHYLY
-318 DVEIDYDWK
+318 DVEIDYNWR
-327 VGNYQK
+327 VGNYNK
-333 ALNVLDERETELK
+333 ALSVLDERETELRK
-346 RKNNLATLMQLRKT
+346 KNNLTTLMALRKT
-360 KADILWDMNRKEEAA
+360 KADIFGDMNRKEEAA

-394 VATGEFATMLNL
+394 ITTSEFATMLNL
-406 QQLTAEK
+406 QQLNAEK
-413 GRLEKISQEK
+413 VRLEKISQKK
-423 QLQNTRII
+423 QLQNTRTI
-431 LFSVIGILC
+431 LFSVLGLLC
-440 VVIVFLW
+440 IVVIFLW
-447 QQRKLNAKLEKSRDK
+447 QQRKLNAKLHRAKNK
-462 LDEKNRILIE
+462 LDEQNRTLIKAE
-472 AKEELRKAK
+472 EELRKAK

-520 DDKEDI
+520 DEKEDI

-571 ASIDAAGTLFSPDTK
+571 ASIDAAGASFDPGVR
-586 LIFKPA
+586 LIFEPA

-612 LSNASK
+612 LGNASK

-625 TLAYEVKKE
+625 ALAYEVKKE
-634 TNQLIFTVTDTGIG
+634 ENQLIFTVTDTGIG
-648 IPIDEQEHVFERFV
+648 IPVEEQERVFERFV

-686 GFLII
+686 GYLRI
-691 DREYTQGTRFIFCV
+691 DKGYTQGTRVIFCV

>member
-1 MFIIYNER
+1 MM
-9 IKIVNSYTL
+9 K
-18 QDKVIFYFM
+18 
-27 YKIYLYHPIIYNRQI
+27 
-42 DYDEKTILACV
+42 KTILACV

-266 VKSPYHAVTA
+266 VKSPYHEVTA

-327 VGNYQK
+327 VGNFQK

-586 LIFKPA
+586 LVFKPA

-648 IPIDEQEHVFERFV
+648 IPIDEQERVFERFV

-686 GFLII
+686 GYLRI
-691 DREYTQGTRFIFCV
+691 DKGYTQGTRVIFCV